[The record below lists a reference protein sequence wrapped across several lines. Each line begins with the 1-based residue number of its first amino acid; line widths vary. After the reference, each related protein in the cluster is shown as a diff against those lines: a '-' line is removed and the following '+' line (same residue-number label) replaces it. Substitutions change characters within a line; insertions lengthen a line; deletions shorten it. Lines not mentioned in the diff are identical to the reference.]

1 MPYDR
6 GMSLIRIVLPA
17 TPLAVRETLSR
28 LFDPP
33 DGVDLPEALH
43 SKAQIVLAEVLNN
56 IVEHAYATYA
66 GDIDLCCEFD
76 DKGLNVLIT
85 DRGLPLPLSGLPA
98 GNDPMEDPGDDLPEG
113 GFGWF
118 LIRTLAEDLNYDRTE
133 GSNRLRFRVVPDTI
147 A

>member
-6 GMSLIRIVLPA
+6 GMSLIRLVLPA
-17 TPLAVRETLSR
+17 TPLAVRETLAR

-33 DGVDLPEALH
+33 DGADLPESLRN
-43 SKAQIVLAEVLNN
+43 KAQIVLAEVLNN
-56 IVEHAYATYA
+56 IVEHAYASYP

-76 DKGLNVLIT
+76 DHGMDVLIT
-85 DRGLPLPLSGLPA
+85 DRGLPLPMSGLPA

-118 LIRTLAEDLNYDRTE
+118 LIRTLAEDLSYDRTG
-133 GSNRLRFRVVPDTI
+133 GSNRLRFRIVADTI